1 MNRDVKKKIAVIGS
15 GISGISAAYILSS
28 KYKIHLFEKND
39 YFGGHT
45 RTLTIPEDNNIAIDT
60 GFIVFND
67 KNYPDLIKFFNHL
80 EILTSNSD
88 MSFAVSDSFAK
99 VEYGGRSLKSFFAQP
114 KNIVNFNFLKM
125 IYEIY
130 RFYKLC
136 KTVKHDN
143 LTDQVTISDF
153 LDENNFSFYMRNL
166 HIYPLI
172 SSIWS
177 TNQSDVINFP
187 FRLFLNFFNNHD
199 LFNFKDR
206 PQWKFINGG
215 SHTYIK
221 KILNLN
227 KFEYSLN
234 CKITDIK
241 REGNQIKII
250 HNNQE
255 LIFDFLV
262 LATHADQA
270 LKLLGDPTLDEIE
283 ILSKFQYTKNKAF
296 LHSDIEM
303 MPKNKNTWSSWNF
316 IKNKKNSKDFT
327 LSYWMN
333 NLQKLKTRNN
343 YFVTINP
350 TQAPNYIHDETFFT
364 HPKFDFAS
372 HKAQKMLKDIQGIKN
387 TFFCGSYQGFGF
399 HEDGIQSAAYIAK
412 LLEVDIPW
420 KRDNSFYNRLQ
431 YL

>member
-1 MNRDVKKKIAVIGS
+1 MNKDVKKKIAVIGS

-45 RTLTIPEDNNIAIDT
+45 RTLNIPEDNNIAIDT

-80 EILTSNSD
+80 DILTSNSD

-99 VEYGGRSLKSFFAQP
+99 VEYGGKNLKSLFAQP

-143 LTDQVTISDF
+143 LTDEVTISDF

-187 FRLFLNFFNNHD
+187 VRLFLNFFNNHD

-221 KILNLN
+221 KNMID
-227 KFEYSLN
+227 KIKSLN
-234 CKITDIK
+234 SYLSEPRYIKSYKNFSLKYFPFYWQIFYFFCKLRFGFGLYIM
-241 REGNQIKII
+241 
-250 HNNQE
+250 
-255 LIFDFLV
+255 
-262 LATHADQA
+262 
-270 LKLLGDPTLDEIE
+270 LKLMRLFIKYYYVWNNWNN
-283 ILSKFQYTKNKAF
+283 IIINK
-296 LHSDIEM
+296 
-303 MPKNKNTWSSWNF
+303 KSSANF
-316 IKNKKNSKDFT
+316 IN
-327 LSYWMN
+327 
-333 NLQKLKTRNN
+333 
-343 YFVTINP
+343 
-350 TQAPNYIHDETFFT
+350 
-364 HPKFDFAS
+364 
-372 HKAQKMLKDIQGIKN
+372 
-387 TFFCGSYQGFGF
+387 
-399 HEDGIQSAAYIAK
+399 
-412 LLEVDIPW
+412 
-420 KRDNSFYNRLQ
+420 
-431 YL
+431 